1 MARSGGKR
9 GVMEHHCLDRFR
21 RRRLLAFL
29 RRNNLPATFD
39 ALKHETRVFLDL
51 RFLRRLVAD
60 GRWQEAR
67 EYFSRFLPC
76 RDEVDAHTALRFITR
91 LGVLDDMAQGKLG
104 CIDAADDLR
113 TQLESYPSSM
123 IEADPHYAD
132 AVCAILYNGSHPAYW
147 DPVDWR
153 LIRLKAAQ
161 VVKDLV
167 TRTTEFRHL
176 LRLPRCPS
184 HPCHTIPFG
193 FRGCR
198 RHKRK
203 KNIGRMSASL
213 LARRFLQKERRPSSP
228 CTQGLSCEPM
238 DLEEIIDE
246 TLLAGKQ
253 EVKEHSDSC
262 SEGIPTVPANAVTKC
277 LSQECS
283 AESANCAKLKPTTRE
298 FCPDVVN
305 AVDADHVLNKVRA
318 LGDISNAMIM
328 LVKYTSTHGPD
339 PRMFVEKLMEQEKLL
354 FELRLD
360 CVNAMIRGCST
371 SSFAT

>member
-1 MARSGGKR
+1 
-9 GVMEHHCLDRFR
+9 
-21 RRRLLAFL
+21 
-29 RRNNLPATFD
+29 
-39 ALKHETRVFLDL
+39 
-51 RFLRRLVAD
+51 
-60 GRWQEAR
+60 
-67 EYFSRFLPC
+67 
-76 RDEVDAHTALRFITR
+76 
-91 LGVLDDMAQGKLG
+91 
-104 CIDAADDLR
+104 
-113 TQLESYPSSM
+113 
-123 IEADPHYAD
+123 
-132 AVCAILYNGSHPAYW
+132 
-147 DPVDWR
+147 
-153 LIRLKAAQ
+153 
-161 VVKDLV
+161 
-167 TRTTEFRHL
+167 
-176 LRLPRCPS
+176 
-184 HPCHTIPFG
+184 
-193 FRGCR
+193 
-198 RHKRK
+198 
-203 KNIGRMSASL
+203 MSASL

-262 SEGIPTVPANAVTKC
+262 SEGIPTVPANAGILNSILSSWLNPEHFHCLLLTKLYLLSYPSYFPCAVTKC

-305 AVDADHVLNKVRA
+305 AVDADHVLNKVKA

-371 SSFAT
+371 SSLAT

>member
-1 MARSGGKR
+1 
-9 GVMEHHCLDRFR
+9 
-21 RRRLLAFL
+21 
-29 RRNNLPATFD
+29 
-39 ALKHETRVFLDL
+39 
-51 RFLRRLVAD
+51 
-60 GRWQEAR
+60 
-67 EYFSRFLPC
+67 
-76 RDEVDAHTALRFITR
+76 
-91 LGVLDDMAQGKLG
+91 
-104 CIDAADDLR
+104 
-113 TQLESYPSSM
+113 
-123 IEADPHYAD
+123 
-132 AVCAILYNGSHPAYW
+132 
-147 DPVDWR
+147 
-153 LIRLKAAQ
+153 
-161 VVKDLV
+161 
-167 TRTTEFRHL
+167 
-176 LRLPRCPS
+176 
-184 HPCHTIPFG
+184 
-193 FRGCR
+193 
-198 RHKRK
+198 
-203 KNIGRMSASL
+203 MSASL

-305 AVDADHVLNKVRA
+305 AVDADHVLNKVKA

-360 CVNAMIRGCST
+360 CINAMIRGCST
-371 SSFAT
+371 SSLAT

>member
-1 MARSGGKR
+1 
-9 GVMEHHCLDRFR
+9 MEYHCLNRFR

-29 RRNNLPATFD
+29 RRNNLAATFD
-39 ALKHETRVFLDL
+39 ALKHETRVFLDV
-51 RFLRRLVAD
+51 RFLQRLVVD

-76 RDEVDAHTALRFITR
+76 RDEVDAHTALRFVTR
-91 LGVLDDMAQGKLG
+91 LNVLDDLAQGKLG
-104 CIDAADDLR
+104 CIDAADDLQ
-113 TQLESYPSSM
+113 TQLDAFPSSM
-123 IEADPHYAD
+123 VEADPHYSA
-132 AVCAILYNGSHPAYW
+132 AVCTVLYNGSHPAYW
-147 DPVDWR
+147 DPVDWK

-167 TRTTEFRHL
+167 TRAPKFRHL

-184 HPCHTIPFG
+184 NPGYTIPFG
-193 FRGCR
+193 FGGCR

-262 SEGIPTVPANAVTKC
+262 SEGIPTVPANAVTKR

-283 AESANCAKLKPTTRE
+283 AESANGAKLKPTTRE

-305 AVDADHVLNKVRA
+305 AVDADHVLNKGPGRHFKCHDHASEVHIHTWSRSQDVRGEINGA
-318 LGDISNAMIM
+318 GEAVIRTAIRLPKCNDKRLYFFIGN
-328 LVKYTSTHGPD
+328 LSTRH
-339 PRMFVEKLMEQEKLL
+339 
-354 FELRLD
+354 
-360 CVNAMIRGCST
+360 N
-371 SSFAT
+371 